1 MDMIDRWYLY
11 TIINKRIENKIKIEE
26 VCVNFSFFQ
35 MYKKPENLKIKIFFG
50 PYLSVTK
57 LKEQRLKQ
65 VIVATNNKRKLV
77 F

>member
-1 MDMIDRWYLY
+1 
-11 TIINKRIENKIKIEE
+11 
-26 VCVNFSFFQ
+26 